1 MRAQLRRRLFLIV
14 LAVLVLA
21 ALVYG
26 FLPRPQQVE
35 VAAVAAGPMQ
45 VTVEEEAK
53 TRILD
58 RYVISA
64 PVAGFARRVDLDVGD
79 ALTRGEPLVVL
90 EPLRSAVLDP
100 RTRAEAQARVSAAEA
115 SLQASEQQAQAAK
128 AEATYAQRDYERL
141 STLYQ
146 TQRASEDARD
156 QARARY
162 DSARAQ
168 QRSAEAAVRVARYQL
183 EAARTALSYSAA
195 QHTKQADET
204 LVLRSPIDGAVLQIM
219 HQSEGVV
226 SPGEGLVALGNPQLL
241 EVKAEVLSEEAV
253 KIKPGM
259 RVLFERWGG
268 GPPLE
273 GRVRTVEPVAFTK
286 VSALGVEEQR
296 VNVISDIVSDRALWQ
311 GLGDGYR
318 VDARFILWA
327 GDAVLQVP
335 NSALFHAGQGWAAFV
350 VEDGRAR
357 RRAVTL
363 GRRNGLAAQV
373 TDGLHAGERVITHP
387 DDTVHDGVAVAVD

>member
-1 MRAQLRRRLFLIV
+1 MRAQLRRRIFLGV
-14 LAVLVLA
+14 LAIVVVG

-26 FLPRPQQVE
+26 FLPRPRPVE
-35 VAAVAAGPMQ
+35 VAAVARAPMQ
-45 VTVEEEAK
+45 VSVEEEAK
-53 TRILD
+53 TQVLD

-64 PVAGFARRVDLDVGD
+64 PVAGFARRVELDVG
-79 ALTRGEPLVVL
+79 AAVKRGEPLVVL

-115 SLQASEQQAQAAK
+115 SLQAAQQRAQAAK
-128 AEATYAQRDYERL
+128 AEAGYAELEYQRLDK
-141 STLYQ
+141 LYQ

-156 QARARY
+156 QAKARF

-168 QRSAEAAVRVARYQL
+168 QRSAEAAVRVARYDL

-195 QHTKQADET
+195 QHSGEADET
-204 LVLRSPIDGAVLQIM
+204 LLLRSPIDGAVLQVM
-219 HQSEGVV
+219 HESEGVV
-226 SPGEGLVALGNPQLL
+226 SPGEPLVALGNPQLL

-253 KIKPGM
+253 KIRPGM

-273 GRVRTVEPVAFTK
+273 GRVRIVEPVGFTK

-296 VNVISDIVSDRALWQ
+296 VNVISDITSDRARWQ

-318 VDARFILWA
+318 VDARFILWEDD
-327 GDAVLQVP
+327 GVLQVP
-335 NSALFHAGQGWAAFV
+335 NSALFRAGEGWAVFV
-350 VEDGRAR
+350 VTDGHAR
-357 RRAVTL
+357 KRTVQI
-363 GRRNGLAAQV
+363 GRRNALAAQV
-373 TDGLHAGERVITHP
+373 TGGLKAGERVITHP
-387 DDTVHDGVAVAVD
+387 DDTIHDGVAVAAG